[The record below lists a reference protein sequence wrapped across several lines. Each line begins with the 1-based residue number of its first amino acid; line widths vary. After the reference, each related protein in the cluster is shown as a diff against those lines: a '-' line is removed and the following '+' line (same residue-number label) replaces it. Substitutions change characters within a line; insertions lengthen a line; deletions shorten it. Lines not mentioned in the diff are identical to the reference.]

1 MLRTIIVYTRKS
13 LMVAVSV
20 VTMSTAIALPA
31 ISQEAETE
39 EPKSVLVNSTIVGDA
54 DPSKAITVSD
64 LTIPPDQL
72 ALLVKPLTLEE
83 LQTESAAWFLLLK
96 NKVQEIS
103 TAEVAIKQKNALI
116 AQEEEAAKAVEAAK
130 TKLTEAQSKLE
141 AAQTGTP
148 EHDQATQDLED
159 AKTALL
165 DAEKAV
171 EAVTT
176 ATADLED
183 DENVKEAI
191 AEAESAE
198 EISQAKAV
206 LEEAEKTRDELEA
219 GSTDYQDAT
228 EKIDALT
235 VAIRDLETAEEELTT
250 EVPDSPEY
258 LEVEKKVNDLRTQAI
273 AASGAV
279 LEAGLA
285 PTIATKQSGI
295 ESEEADD
302 ALDAVAEDVE
312 SNSEDAVK
320 ADGESTDGETS
331 AQDDAEEAGEAAEQ
345 LEGIDKTL
353 ENVAEAEA
361 DLKNQLVENVTQL
374 QGERTDLVERF
385 QVVLDALEKKGGDAT
400 SYRLYIDA
408 VSGIELDLQD
418 TEGLGVRIVG
428 WITSEQ
434 GGLRLGLGILQFVA
448 IVGASVIAANI
459 IAKTIERLLS
469 KLDGTS
475 SLLKGFVVMITKRGV
490 VVIGTLLALT
500 SLGVSLGPVLALVGG
515 ASFVIAFAL
524 QSNLGNFASG
534 LMLILNKPF
543 DVGDEVKV
551 AGYWGTVESI
561 SLASTRIRDFSKHLI
576 SLPNNMVW
584 GGDILNMTYAD
595 VRKASF
601 PLRLPASVDLNEV
614 LALWVEF
621 ASAHPKVLDNPAP
634 GYFPG
639 NFGAEYDYYI
649 SASFTAWTKTE
660 DFWAT
665 FVDLLVGFFP
675 LLEKNGI
682 KLAGPQLMT
691 FEPPKD
697 VPAEVAAQVAQL
709 QGQPAE

>member
-1 MLRTIIVYTRKS
+1 M
-13 LMVAVSV
+13 
-20 VTMSTAIALPA
+20 
-31 ISQEAETE
+31 
-39 EPKSVLVNSTIVGDA
+39 
-54 DPSKAITVSD
+54 
-64 LTIPPDQL
+64 
-72 ALLVKPLTLEE
+72 
-83 LQTESAAWFLLLK
+83 
-96 NKVQEIS
+96 
-103 TAEVAIKQKNALI
+103 
-116 AQEEEAAKAVEAAK
+116 
-130 TKLTEAQSKLE
+130 
-141 AAQTGTP
+141 
-148 EHDQATQDLED
+148 
-159 AKTALL
+159 
-165 DAEKAV
+165 
-171 EAVTT
+171 
-176 ATADLED
+176 
-183 DENVKEAI
+183 
-191 AEAESAE
+191 
-198 EISQAKAV
+198 
-206 LEEAEKTRDELEA
+206 
-219 GSTDYQDAT
+219 
-228 EKIDALT
+228 
-235 VAIRDLETAEEELTT
+235 
-250 EVPDSPEY
+250 
-258 LEVEKKVNDLRTQAI
+258 
-273 AASGAV
+273 
-279 LEAGLA
+279 
-285 PTIATKQSGI
+285 
-295 ESEEADD
+295 
-302 ALDAVAEDVE
+302 
-312 SNSEDAVK
+312 
-320 ADGESTDGETS
+320 
-331 AQDDAEEAGEAAEQ
+331 
-345 LEGIDKTL
+345 
-353 ENVAEAEA
+353 
-361 DLKNQLVENVTQL
+361 
-374 QGERTDLVERF
+374 
-385 QVVLDALEKKGGDAT
+385 
-400 SYRLYIDA
+400 
-408 VSGIELDLQD
+408 
-418 TEGLGVRIVG
+418 
-428 WITSEQ
+428 
-434 GGLRLGLGILQFVA
+434 
-448 IVGASVIAANI
+448 IAANI